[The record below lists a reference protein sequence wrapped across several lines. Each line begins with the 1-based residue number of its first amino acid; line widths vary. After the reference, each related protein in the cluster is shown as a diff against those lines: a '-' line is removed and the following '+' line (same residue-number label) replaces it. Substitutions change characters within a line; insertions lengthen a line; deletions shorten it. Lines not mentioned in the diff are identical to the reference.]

1 MKEWFRRASLSGG
14 GRVFGFALGM
24 ALFNDFSLLIPAA
37 IFCELIMATIAGL
50 FWKGGD
56 AQ

>member
-1 MKEWFRRASLSGG
+1 MGEWFGKVAMSGG

-24 ALFNDFSLLIPAA
+24 ALCSDLASIIPAA
-37 IFCELIMATIAGL
+37 IFCELIMATLAGL

>member
-1 MKEWFRRASLSGG
+1 MKEWFRKASMSGG

-24 ALFNDFSLLIPAA
+24 ALLNDFSSIIPAA

-50 FWKGGD
+50 VWKGGD
-56 AQ
+56 GK

>member
-1 MKEWFRRASLSGG
+1 MREWVRRVTMSGG

-24 ALFNDFSLLIPAA
+24 ALINDFSSIIPAA

>member
-1 MKEWFRRASLSGG
+1 MKEWLRRVTMSGG

-24 ALFNDFSLLIPAA
+24 ALINDFSSIIPAA